1 MRPGDS
7 TDAPREQ
14 QRLEQR
20 LRARVSELRVLNRV
34 AGLLQDLQA
43 PLAEVLFEF
52 VTLVPSAWQHAD
64 VAAARL
70 AYDGRA
76 VASPN
81 YQQSPWTTTGE
92 FVTCDG
98 KSGRLEVC
106 YLEPRPDADDGPF
119 LLEELAL
126 VNSLAELVGT
136 HLERRRV
143 AAELLEEAKV
153 AEVARVLG
161 GIGHDIKNMLMPI
174 QTGIELLESDL
185 KDHFDALPPD
195 IANKTGSSQEIVR
208 EVVGMVRNNSRRI
221 QERVREIADAVKG
234 RTSPP
239 QFKPCEL
246 KTVVGDVV
254 DSLRLYATEK
264 GVRLAAEGVDSLP
277 PIETDERRLF
287 NGLYNL
293 VNNAIPEVP
302 KGGSVTVRGA
312 AEGDWVELAVSDT
325 GRGMPPEVRD
335 SLFTPRAVSSKAG
348 GTGLGTRIVKDVVDV
363 HGGTIRVESEVGR
376 GTTFTLRLPVR
387 QARRQGKR

>member
-1 MRPGDS
+1 MHDPQVLR
-7 TDAPREQ
+7 R
-14 QRLEQR
+14 R
-20 LRARVSELRVLNRV
+20 LRVCAAELRVLNRV

-52 VTLVPSAWQHAD
+52 VTIVPSAWQHAD

-76 VASPN
+76 IASPN
-81 YQQSPWTTTGE
+81 YRRTPWRTTGE
-92 FVTCDG
+92 FVTSDG
-98 KSGRLEVC
+98 KSGQLEVC
-106 YLEPRPDADDGPF
+106 YLEKHPDADDGPF

-126 VNSLAELVGT
+126 VNALAELVGT

-143 AAELLEEAKV
+143 AAQLFEEAKV

-185 KDHFDALPPD
+185 KDHFGALP
-195 IANKTGSSQEIVR
+195 AAEARKAAATQETVR
-208 EVVGMVRNNSRRI
+208 EVVGMVRKNSRRI

-239 QFKPCEL
+239 QFKSCEL
-246 KTVVGDVV
+246 KKVVGDVV
-254 DSLRLYATEK
+254 DSLRLFAEER
-264 GVRLAAEGVDSLP
+264 GVSLSPEGLDALP
-277 PIETDERRLF
+277 PIEADERRLF
-287 NGLYNL
+287 NALYNL

-312 AEGDWVELAVSDT
+312 AQGDWLEVAVADT

-335 SLFTPRAVSSKAG
+335 SLFTPRAVSTKAG

-363 HGGTIRVESEVGR
+363 HGGTIRVESEVGQ
-376 GTTFTLRLPVR
+376 GTTFTMRLPVR
-387 QARRQGKR
+387 HASP